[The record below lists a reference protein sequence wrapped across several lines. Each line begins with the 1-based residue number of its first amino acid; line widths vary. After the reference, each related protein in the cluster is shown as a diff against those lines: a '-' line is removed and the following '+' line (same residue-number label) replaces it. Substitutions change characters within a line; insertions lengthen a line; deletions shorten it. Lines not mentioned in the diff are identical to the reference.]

1 MRREV
6 GTVAPVKREGAG
18 KIREFYFVWKATM
31 GSSKTLQE
39 IKVTNYWRKKLTKTP
54 KCLWVNTK
62 GRPMESKSE

>member
-18 KIREFYFVWKATM
+18 KIREFYSVWKATI

-39 IKVTNYWRKKLTKTP
+39 IKVTNYWRKKLTKTL
-54 KCLWVNTK
+54 KRL
-62 GRPMESKSE
+62 